1 MRIFKHKSFH
11 EWAKEEKLSDVV
23 IKKAI
28 TEMENGLFEASL
40 GSGLYKKRVAK
51 DGQGKSDSYR
61 TLVAFLVREKAFFV
75 YGFSKNDRSNINEKE
90 KKIYRQLAKYFLGM
104 TESEIQK
111 MLMNGKL
118 YEVK

>member
-11 EWAKEEKLSDVV
+11 EWTKEEKLSDEV

-28 TEMENGLFEASL
+28 AEMEEGLFEASL

-51 DGQGKSDSYR
+51 SGRGKSGSYR
-61 TLVAFLVREKAFFV
+61 TLVAFLVKEKAFFV
-75 YGFSKNDRSNINEKE
+75 YGFSKNNRSDINEKE
-90 KKIYRQLAKYFLGM
+90 KKIYRQLAKHFLGM
-104 TESEIQK
+104 TESEIQS
-111 MLMNGKL
+111 MLINGKL